1 MVLHLIIIIKFIYAE
16 IIHVCI
22 DIVIIQ
28 SKNHDLTKN
37 WPNHTLKPATPKSC
51 NFFPSSDSFYDS
63 SKQMPLIE
71 TPPLPL
77 MLLYL
82 CFSPWVSDLGSHASK
97 GGANTRPLKKFNFS
111 FSSTL
116 IKIIICLSCKGVVVA
131 AVYQRFFN
139 LVHQFFEN
147 RSLIQNMSEIGTPPL
162 SENKVQISDHPMLR

>member
-28 SKNHDLTKN
+28 SKNHNLTKK

-51 NFFPSSDSFYDS
+51 NFFPSSDSIYDS
-63 SKQMPLIE
+63 SQQMRLIE

-82 CFSPWVSDLGSHASK
+82 CFSPWVSDLGTMCPK
-97 GGANTRPLKKFNFS
+97 GGANMRPLIKFNFS

-116 IKIIICLSCKGVVVA
+116 IKIIMCLSCKGVVVA

-139 LVHQFFEN
+139 LVHQFS
-147 RSLIQNMSEIGTPPL
+147 RIGL
-162 SENKVQISDHPMLR
+162 